1 MTSHGQ
7 APRQETGK
15 RAGGKRTGPPLPVR
29 EILAAA
35 ARAGWRDRWRVIGIA
50 LVVSTVAALL
60 EIVATDLID
69 RSNLALTIVSD
80 VCAVSVSTLG
90 AVFLSGFLCR
100 IVGHTEHG
108 HERPSIRQVLASLP
122 WVHLVLADLLVV
134 LIVSVGLLLLVV
146 PGLIAFT
153 LLAMAAPVI
162 EIEDRGVRVALRRS
176 AHLVRPHF
184 WWVALLAT
192 VPLAVMS
199 EIESISPHGAEL
211 TAILEALAIRGLG
224 DAVIEAA
231 IGLTLVTLCYQLIE
245 LDAKTATGQAVGDR
259 TE

>member
-7 APRQETGK
+7 TQRQETGK
-15 RAGGKRTGPPLPVR
+15 RAGGKRARPPLPVR

-35 ARAGWRDRWRVIGIA
+35 ARAGWRDRWRVIA
-50 LVVSTVAALL
+50 VAVVVSTVAALL
-60 EIVATDLID
+60 EIVASDLID
-69 RSNLALTIVSD
+69 RTNLPLAIVSD
-80 VCAVSVSTLG
+80 LSATSVSTLG

-108 HERPSIRQVLASLP
+108 HEHPSIRQVLASLP
-122 WVHLVLADLLVV
+122 WVRLVLADLLVV
-134 LIVSVGLLLLVV
+134 LIVAVGVLLLVI

-153 LLAMAAPVI
+153 LLAVVAPVI
-162 EIEDRGVRVALRRS
+162 EIEDRPVHVALRRS

-199 EIESISPHGAEL
+199 EIESITPHGAEL
-211 TAILEALAIRGLG
+211 TVILEALAIRGLG
-224 DAVIEAA
+224 DALIEAA
-231 IGLTLVTLCYQLIE
+231 IGLTLVALCYRLME